1 MITDPRFRKLAVLMT
16 EYSAPVEAGQQ
27 AVIRATSLAEP
38 LVVELSRAILER
50 GAWPVVMMRP
60 ALLTELYHRYASD
73 DVLSELAPIEQYAF
87 DTMDVIYSIYGQA
100 NTRAQSNV
108 DPDRMV
114 LRERALQGLSETV
127 IRRSAEGDLQ
137 WSLTMYPA
145 PAYAQDAEMGL
156 IEFTEF
162 LFAANFLNADDP
174 VALWQEQ
181 AERQQQLIDHLEQ
194 AQEVHIRAPG
204 TDLRVGIAGRT
215 WINDCGEKNLP
226 GGEVFTGPVED
237 QVDGHVTFTFPAIR
251 RGREVRGARLRF
263 EAGKVVDASAE
274 VGEAFLL
281 KMLDTDEGARYLGE
295 FALGTNYNIKNF
307 MRNTLFDEKI
317 GGTVHMALGR
327 SYPETGGKNESTI
340 HWDLVCDLRS
350 DGEVYVDGELFQ
362 KDGRFT
368 LFDDGGLAA
377 GA

>member
-1 MITDPRFRKLAVLMT
+1 MITDPRFRKLAILIT

-50 GAWPVVMMRP
+50 GAWPVTMMRP
-60 ALLTELYHRYASD
+60 AQLTELYYRYASD
-73 DVLSELAPIEQYAF
+73 DVLRELAPIEQHAF
-87 DTMDVIYSIYGQA
+87 DTMDAIYSIHSMA

-108 DPDRMV
+108 DTDRMV
-114 LRERALQGLSETV
+114 LREHALQGLSETV
-127 IRRSAEGDLQ
+127 IRRAAEENLP
-137 WSLTMYPA
+137 WTVTMYPT

-156 IEFTEF
+156 IEFAEF
-162 LFAANFLNADDP
+162 LFEANFLNADDP
-174 VALWQEQ
+174 VALWQKQ
-181 AERQQQLIDHLEQ
+181 AERQQLLIDHLEQ
-194 AQEVHIRAPG
+194 AQEVHVKAPG

-237 QVDGHVTFTFPAIR
+237 DVNGHVTFSFPAIR

-263 EAGKVVDASAE
+263 DAGKVVDASAD
-274 VGEAFLL
+274 VGEEFLL
-281 KMLDTDEGARYLGE
+281 KMLDTDAGARYLGE
-295 FALGTNYNIKNF
+295 FALGTNYNIKKF

-317 GGTVHMALGR
+317 GGTMHMALGR

-340 HWDLVCDLRS
+340 HWDLVCDLRRG
-350 DGEVYVDGELFQ
+350 GEVYVDGELFQ
-362 KDGRFT
+362 QDGRFT
-368 LFDDGGLAA
+368 VFDNAGLTAEV
-377 GA
+377 